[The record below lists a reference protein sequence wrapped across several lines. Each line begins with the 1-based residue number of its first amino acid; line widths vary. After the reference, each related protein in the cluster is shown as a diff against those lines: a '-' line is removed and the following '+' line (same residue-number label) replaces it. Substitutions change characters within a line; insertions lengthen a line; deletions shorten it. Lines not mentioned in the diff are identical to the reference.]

1 MLAYVVA
8 GGLVSNPFEVSVG
21 LKQGCR
27 LCASVIFDIQYA
39 AITLLARHDLCL

>member
-1 MLAYVVA
+1 MLACVVA
-8 GGLVSNPFEVSVG
+8 GGLVSNPFEVSIG

-27 LCASVIFDIQYA
+27 LCAIIFAIQYA